1 MPADRCQG
9 ITAAGVRCKISV
21 DSLYCGHTI
30 PQHGYCSKH
39 LSQRPQSRPG
49 AQLLGMKKHQ
59 AASTWTSS
67 LTGEVYPLPERDPAI
82 VAAARKG
89 DLGRVKAILD
99 AAEAESV
106 AQTKKTI
113 NACAKWTEV
122 EDKMGGLYE
131 KSWEWDSDTALIAA
145 AREGHVEV
153 VLELLCRGA
162 DVSKKSCPL
171 ESVHETAVDAVKKK
185 KNQRTRVNGDVLLEM
200 LGIAAKNKTCLAP
213 KKLVANAGKKK
224 SAQQPEGKSA
234 DGGQDAGKPKV
245 ITSLQELKLP
255 ELKELLVKYK
265 KPVSGTKAKLIERL
279 SDCPEAVGKWNA
291 LRLEK
296 WEAAQKLVK
305 EEQPEEAGGDGTATT
320 ITAPAAAASSSS
332 SSGTTGGEQ
341 EEPVVPEAPAAT
353 TALSAAAPVPE
364 AQPAAGGPKRAKV
377 VASLRAVA
385 LKAQKIV
392 VQPSPPPPSPGA
404 LARRAAEKAKHQAV
418 IRKQQSERERQQKA
432 LRAKQQ
438 EQQQHQHVAEVK
450 KKMNKKSKAQKK
462 RERKA
467 QRKQE
472 EAERRRQL
480 QALEMKDNVVGGVP
494 SGSGTSGSSSS
505 SSKLPCIS
513 GWQLNTLA
521 GSAGGIP
528 LPPIMGSSSS
538 SSSTWSSAFP
548 SGIHGHH
555 GMKMNMFT
563 GGSVLPFPATNTG
576 AMHST
581 AAAPVALPSS
591 AHVYSYKRPAVT
603 DTEKDDLSKHVPG
616 GSTIFPAAKTA
627 KADPLLCWGCGKR
640 FADRHGITQHQWD
653 STKCKASARY
663 RGPK

>member
-305 EEQPEEAGGDGTATT
+305 EEQPEEAGGD
-320 ITAPAAAASSSS
+320 
-332 SSGTTGGEQ
+332 
-341 EEPVVPEAPAAT
+341 
-353 TALSAAAPVPE
+353 AAAPVPE

-480 QALEMKDNVVGGVP
+480 QALEMKDNVVG
-494 SGSGTSGSSSS
+494 
-505 SSKLPCIS
+505 
-513 GWQLNTLA
+513 
-521 GSAGGIP
+521 
-528 LPPIMGSSSS
+528 
-538 SSSTWSSAFP
+538 
-548 SGIHGHH
+548 
-555 GMKMNMFT
+555 
-563 GGSVLPFPATNTG
+563 
-576 AMHST
+576 
-581 AAAPVALPSS
+581 AAPVALPSS